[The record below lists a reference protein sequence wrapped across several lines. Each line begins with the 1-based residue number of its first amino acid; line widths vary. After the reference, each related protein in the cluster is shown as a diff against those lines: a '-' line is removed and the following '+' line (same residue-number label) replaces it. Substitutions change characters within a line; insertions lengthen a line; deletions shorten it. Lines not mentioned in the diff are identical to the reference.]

1 MVKIRLKRVGATKRP
16 SYRIVAAEAWGP
28 RDGRFLETLGHYN
41 PLSNPATVVINED
54 KLNAWLQNGA
64 EPTETVV
71 RILLRTGVALPDR
84 VKSIVKVHGTKKQAL
99 QAQATAATAAAA
111 ATTAAA
117 AAATTAAAAAAAT
130 TAAAAA
136 AATAA
141 AASAPAAAPA
151 PAAEVATPEAEPTA
165 EAEVEAPAEEAVA
178 EAVVEAAAEEPVAE
192 EAAADEEAPA
202 AN

>member
-16 SYRIVAAEAWGP
+16 SYRIVVAEAWGP

-41 PLSNPATVVINED
+41 PLSNPATVVINEE
-54 KLNAWLQNGA
+54 KLNSWLQNGA

-84 VKSIVKVHGTKKQAL
+84 LKSLVKVHGTKKQAL
-99 QAQATAATAAAA
+99 KEQATTAAATAAAA
-111 ATTAAA
+111 
-117 AAATTAAAAAAAT
+117 
-130 TAAAAA
+130 AAAAA
-136 AATAA
+136 AATAV
-141 AASAPAAAPA
+141 AASAPAAPA
-151 PAAEVATPEAEPTA
+151 PAAEAEPTA

-178 EAVVEAAAEEPVAE
+178 EAEVEVEAAAEEPVAE

>member
-111 ATTAAA
+111 ATTAA
-117 AAATTAAAAAAAT
+117 
-130 TAAAAA
+130 
-136 AATAA
+136 
-141 AASAPAAAPA
+141 
-151 PAAEVATPEAEPTA
+151 EVATPEAEPTA

>member
-117 AAATTAAAAAAAT
+117 AAAT
-130 TAAAAA
+130 AAAAA

>member
-117 AAATTAAAAAAAT
+117 AAAV
-130 TAAAAA
+130 
-136 AATAA
+136 TAA

-165 EAEVEAPAEEAVA
+165 EAEVEASAEEAVA
-178 EAVVEAAAEEPVAE
+178 EAVAEAAAEEPVAE

>member
-111 ATTAAA
+111 A
-117 AAATTAAAAAAAT
+117 ATTAAAAGHRR
-130 TAAAAA
+130 
-136 AATAA
+136 
-141 AASAPAAAPA
+141 SQLPQPL
-151 PAAEVATPEAEPTA
+151 P
-165 EAEVEAPAEEAVA
+165 
-178 EAVVEAAAEEPVAE
+178 PVL
-192 EAAADEEAPA
+192 PPPRQLQQRKSQPLKL
-202 AN
+202 NPPLRRR

>member
-16 SYRIVAAEAWGP
+16 SYRIVVAEAWGP

-41 PLSNPATVVINED
+41 PLSNPATVVINEE
-54 KLNAWLQNGA
+54 KLNSWLQNGA

-84 VKSIVKVHGTKKQAL
+84 LKSLVKVHGTKKQAL
-99 QAQATAATAAAA
+99 KEQATAAAA
-111 ATTAAA
+111 
-117 AAATTAAAAAAAT
+117 

-136 AATAA
+136 AATAV

-151 PAAEVATPEAEPTA
+151 PAAEAATPTPEAEPTA

-178 EAVVEAAAEEPVAE
+178 EAEAEVEAATEEPVAE

>member
-99 QAQATAATAAAA
+99 KEQATAAAA
-111 ATTAAA
+111 
-117 AAATTAAAAAAAT
+117 

-136 AATAA
+136 AATAV

-151 PAAEVATPEAEPTA
+151 PAAEAATPNPEAEPTA

-178 EAVVEAAAEEPVAE
+178 EAVVEVEAAAEEPMAE

>member
-99 QAQATAATAAAA
+99 QAQAAAATAAAA
-111 ATTAAA
+111 ATT
-117 AAATTAAAAAAAT
+117 AAAAAAT

>member
-111 ATTAAA
+111 ATTAAVA
-117 AAATTAAAAAAAT
+117 ATAAAAAA

>member
-99 QAQATAATAAAA
+99 KEQATAAAATAATAAAATAATAAAA
-111 ATTAAA
+111 ATAAQR
-117 AAATTAAAAAAAT
+117 
-130 TAAAAA
+130 
-136 AATAA
+136 
-141 AASAPAAAPA
+141 PLPQQ
-151 PAAEVATPEAEPTA
+151 
-165 EAEVEAPAEEAVA
+165 
-178 EAVVEAAAEEPVAE
+178 PVL
-192 EAAADEEAPA
+192 PPPRQLQRLKPQPQKL
-202 AN
+202 NPPLRRR